1 MNNLEKSQESINLD
15 DILFNQ
21 LETEELRNIYLILK
35 KYLDDKNLSIFEVIT
50 KWNNDSSLLKRFI
63 NSVDSIELRDNDDF
77 IELIDNLVSELGNFI
92 NSHNLD
98 DIYSKRVE
106 EQKKSVLFKVEGA
119 LIIDSEFTLADS
131 SKI

>member
-21 LETEELRNIYLILK
+21 LEKEELKNIFLILK
-35 KYLDDKNLSIFEVIT
+35 WYLDNKKLSIFEVIT

-63 NSVDSIELRDNDDF
+63 NSADSIELRDNDDF
-77 IELIDNLVSELGNFI
+77 VELIDNLVLELGNFI

-98 DIYSKRVE
+98 DLYSKRVE
-106 EQKKSVLFKVEGA
+106 EQKQSVLSKVEEA